1 MSSQTAQFCEQCGY
15 RLSAEAKFCGG
26 CGRPLSAA
34 SGQAEAPQES
44 PAVAERDV
52 VWGSVE
58 DEVDLNDYPYAQSA
72 SGSFLAGALMLG
84 AMMSTDPAT
93 FGGSAPPMT
102 TTWTFDRDDAAGG
115 RVSEDQLGT
124 LGQVFGGFVR
134 SSGLLDAPWDALEV
148 MTPLGNRGLVM
159 ITTAAGSLESAQVR
173 LVVPLAYGI
182 DVRRRDRAQIQSS
195 IDWLL
200 SKVESPYMNYVPVV
214 ENDAQRGGLI
224 EDIIARSGTG
234 VPGPLSDMEWLTDPY
249 VSAVGSHPAGFPGLG
264 TLRLGILDEQR
275 RSRQRAVFRD
285 DQLELQT
292 MEPGTVDVYVGWQM
306 GLDGVGL
313 LGLMA
318 IGHRS
323 LMAMIDLV
331 AESPEFAAEFDGVA
345 PSA

>member
-1 MSSQTAQFCEQCGY
+1 VSSQTARFCEECGY
-15 RLSAEAKFCGG
+15 RLSPEAKFCGG

-34 SGQAEAPQES
+34 TSEPGPPEP
-44 PAVAERDV
+44 PAVADRDV
-52 VWGSVE
+52 VWGSLE
-58 DEVDLNDYPYAQSA
+58 DEVDLDDYPYAQSA

-84 AMMSTDPAT
+84 AIMSTDPAA
-93 FGGSAPPMT
+93 FGDSAPPMT
-102 TTWTFDRDDAAGG
+102 TTWTFDRDAAAGG

-134 SSGLLDAPWDALEV
+134 SSGLLDAPWDAFEV
-148 MTPLGNRGLVM
+148 VTPLGNRGLVM
-159 ITTAAGSLESAQVR
+159 VTTAAASPDSAQVR

-182 DVRRRDRAQIQSS
+182 DVRHRDRAQIQSS

-200 SKVESPYMNYVPVV
+200 SKVESPYMSYVPLV
-214 ENDAQRGGLI
+214 ENDAQRGGLV
-224 EDIIARSGTG
+224 EDIIARSGTV

-249 VSAVGSHPAGFPGLG
+249 VSAVGSHPAGFPGVG
-264 TLRLGILDEQR
+264 TLRLGMLDEQR
-275 RSRQRAVFRD
+275 CSRQRAVFRG

-292 MEPGTVDVYVGWQM
+292 LDPGTVDVYVGWQI

-331 AESPEFAAEFDGVA
+331 VESPEFAAEFDGVA